1 MTLTEILHNFRHRLA
16 SCYPPGEINGME
28 MAMLDNLLN
37 YSRVDAIL
45 HANDE
50 MPTFI
55 AEKFTT
61 IADRL
66 LRHEPIQYIL
76 GDAYFHGHHFRVTP
90 ATLIPRP
97 ETEELIDMIADENT
111 AADLRVLDIG
121 TGSGCI
127 AISLAIALRFA
138 EVSAID
144 ISPDAL
150 AIAKENAKKLKAR
163 VIFRQADILTL
174 PVPEAPCYDII
185 VSNPPYITDSERAE
199 MDNNVLDYEPHPA
212 LFVPDNDPLL
222 FYRAIAQYATGALSP
237 GGKLY
242 FEINS
247 RFPQETCKLLT
258 DYGFTD
264 TKAIND
270 YRGLPRFVTA
280 TR

>member
-1 MTLTEILHNFRHRLA
+1 MTLTEILRNFRQKLA
-16 SCYPPGEINGME
+16 SHYPTGEINGME
-28 MAMLDNLLN
+28 MAVLDNLLN
-37 YSRVDAIL
+37 YNRVDAIL
-45 HANDE
+45 HAGDE
-50 MPTFI
+50 MPPFI
-55 AEKFTT
+55 AEKFTV
-61 IADRL
+61 ISDRL
-66 LRHEPIQYIL
+66 LQHEPIQYIL

-138 EVSAID
+138 KVSAID

-150 AIAKENAKKLKAR
+150 IVAKENARKLKAQVTFSR
-163 VIFRQADILTL
+163 ADILTM
-174 PVPEAPCYDII
+174 PTPETPCYDII
-185 VSNPPYITDSERAE
+185 VSNPPYITDSERAG
-199 MDNNVLDYEPHPA
+199 MDNNVLDYEPHGA
-212 LFVPDNDPLL
+212 LFVPDNNPLL
-222 FYRAIAQYATGALSP
+222 FYRAIAQYSTGALFP

-247 RFPQETCKLLT
+247 RFPQETCELLT
-258 DYGFTD
+258 GYGFTNVQ
-264 TKAIND
+264 AIND
-270 YRGLPRFVTA
+270 YRSLPRFVTA